1 MFFLKKF
8 IASFLLPLP
17 IALFLFAIGV
27 YFLFKNSYSKAKIML
42 FFALSWLALL
52 SFQPV
57 SNAILKPL
65 EDSHSALLRTPMDAK
80 YVVVLGGGHKSN
92 EGLSITSQ
100 INSISQNRLNE
111 GIKHYNILDDA
122 KLIVSGYGGYDKNSH
137 AFMQEILAMSLGVPR
152 KDILRSDKA
161 RDTREEALYLKKT
174 LEGKK
179 FILVTSAS
187 HMKRAMLLFQKA
199 GLDPIAA
206 PTNHLAFETKGF
218 ASYFSSKNLYKVE
231 VAIHE
236 YLGLAWSKMKGYID

>member
-17 IALFLFAIGV
+17 IALFLFALGI
-27 YFLFKNSYSKAKIML
+27 YFLFKNSYTKAKVVL
-42 FFALSWLALL
+42 FIALSWIAFF

-57 SNAILKPL
+57 ANSILKPL
-65 EDSHSALLRTPMDAK
+65 EEAHSPLLRTPEVK
-80 YVVVLGGGHKSN
+80 YIVVLGNGHISD

-100 INSISQNRLNE
+100 VNMVAQNRLNE
-111 GIKHYNILDDA
+111 GIKHYRTLDKA

-137 AFMQEILAMSLGVPR
+137 AFMQQILAMSLGVPR
-152 KDILRSDKA
+152 SDILRSEKA

-174 LEGKK
+174 LEDKP

-199 GLDPIAA
+199 GLNPIAA
-206 PTNHLAFETKGF
+206 PTNHLAHETKGF
-218 ASYFSSKNLYKVE
+218 SSYFSSGNLYKVE
-231 VAIHE
+231 VAVHE
-236 YLGLAWSKMKGYID
+236 YLGLAWARLKGYI

>member
-17 IALFLFAIGV
+17 IALFMFVIGI
-27 YFLFKNSYSKAKIML
+27 YLLFKNSYTKAKIVL
-42 FFALSWLALL
+42 FFTLSWLALL
-52 SFQPV
+52 SFQPIA
-57 SNAILKPL
+57 NGILKPL
-65 EDSHSALLRTPMDAK
+65 EDSHSALLRTPMDAQ
-80 YVVVLGGGHKSN
+80 YVVVLGNGHRSD

-100 INSISQNRLNE
+100 VNMVAQNRLNE
-111 GIKHYNILDDA
+111 GIKHYKVLEDA

-137 AFMQEILAMSLGVPR
+137 AFMQQIMAMALGVPR
-152 KDILRSDKA
+152 KDILRSEKA

-218 ASYFSSKNLYKVE
+218 KSYFSSGNLYKVE
-231 VAIHE
+231 VAVHE
-236 YLGLAWSKMKGYID
+236 YLGLAWAKIRGYID